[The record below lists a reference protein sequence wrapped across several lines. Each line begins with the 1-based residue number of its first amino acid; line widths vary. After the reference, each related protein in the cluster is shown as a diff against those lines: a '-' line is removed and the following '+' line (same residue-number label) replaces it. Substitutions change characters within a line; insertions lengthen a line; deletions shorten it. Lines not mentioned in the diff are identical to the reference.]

1 MAIYLEFE
9 GIKGTASADGF
20 KDQWVID
27 DLNFSINR
35 HINMSVGDTGN
46 RETGTTTLSEVTF
59 NKALDD
65 SAALL
70 FKEACGG
77 TGKKV
82 KISIAKTSED
92 KVVTYM
98 VYELE
103 ECKISSYHVNLN
115 SADEAPTEHIAIS
128 YTKFNL
134 SYTKHDSKGKAG
146 SPERAFYDLKTGKRG

>member
-9 GIKGTASADGF
+9 GIKGTSSAEGF

-35 HINMSVGDTGN
+35 HLAMSVGDTGN
-46 RETGTTTLSEVTF
+46 RETGTTTFSEVTF
-59 NKALDD
+59 NKKLDD

-70 FKEACGG
+70 FKEAAGSK
-77 TGKKV
+77 GKKV
-82 KISIAKTSED
+82 KISMAKTSD
-92 KVVTYM
+92 TGIVTYM
-98 VYELE
+98 TYELE
-103 ECKISSYHVNLN
+103 ECKISSYHVSIN
-115 SADEAPTEHIAIS
+115 SADEAPTENIALS

-146 SPERAFYDLKTGKRG
+146 SPERASYDLKAGKTG